1 MCNTTQTCW
10 AKPEGHGQR
19 GLFLRRLES
28 MKPVAPP
35 SLVAI
40 FLAFLRIG
48 CTAFGGPAMIPYIR
62 RMALERKGWLDA
74 ADFELGMGA
83 AQIIPGATAMQVA
96 AYVGLRVRGILGGLA
111 AYLGFGLP
119 AFGLMLGLSALY
131 FHSHDLP
138 VVLAVFSGL
147 KVVVTALVLNAA
159 WDFGRCYLH
168 SPLHVFLA
176 AVAGFSFWFEF
187 SPILVLVAICAV
199 AAIFFQDEVDGSEV
213 NYERKERA
221 WLPAIKVG
229 VVIVLG
235 LGVLFVVA
243 PHLFDLAWMMAK
255 IDSFAFGGGYVSLP
269 LMLHEVTSRGIMDEA
284 MLMEGIALGQ
294 VTPGPIVM
302 TATFVGYFMYGV
314 IGAVVGTLFVFAPSF
329 LFLVLVVP
337 YGQRVIHAPVARKML
352 IGSLVTLVG
361 LLAAMG
367 PRLALAVQWG
377 AWEVVIG
384 LAALVALRLR
394 VDILWVVLG
403 GAAISALRLF

>member
-1 MCNTTQTCW
+1 
-10 AKPEGHGQR
+10 
-19 GLFLRRLES
+19 
-28 MKPVAPP
+28 MKPVSRP
-35 SLVAI
+35 SLVVV

-62 RMALERKGWLDA
+62 RMAIERKKWLDA
-74 ADFELGMGA
+74 AGFELGMGA

-96 AYVGLRVRGILGGLA
+96 AYVGLRARGVLGALA

-119 AFGLMLGLSALY
+119 AFALMLGLSALY
-131 FHSHDLP
+131 FHSRDLP
-138 VVLAVFSGL
+138 GVLAVFSGF

-168 SPLHVFLA
+168 SVLHALLA
-176 AVAGFSFWFEF
+176 AVAAVAFWFEF
-187 SPILVLVAICAV
+187 SPILILVAICAV
-199 AAIFFQDEVDGSEV
+199 AAIFFQDETDGHKDS
-213 NYERKERA
+213 NDSKERA
-221 WLPAIKVG
+221 WVSAAKAG
-229 VVIVLG
+229 AVIVLG
-235 LGVLFVVA
+235 LGALFVLA

-255 IDSFAFGGGYVSLP
+255 IDCFAFGGGYVSLP
-269 LMLHEVTSRGIMDEA
+269 LMLHEVTGKGIMDEA

-294 VTPGPIVM
+294 ITPGPIVM
-302 TATFVGYFMYGV
+302 TATFVGYYMYGV
-314 IGAVVGTLFVFAPSF
+314 AGAVIGTLFVFAPSF
-329 LFLVLVVP
+329 MFLVLVTP
-337 YGQRVIHAPVARKML
+337 YSQRVIHAPVARRML

-377 AWEVVIG
+377 VWEVIIG